1 MHNIEIYNHFKFKSL
16 QDVFKIIQPNCW
28 MASVDLKDAFY
39 SVPIIKDHQKYLK
52 FQWLEEI
59 YIFLRVSNWYSEA
72 MHIFP
77 KPKNPS
83 FGLWKQELLRVT
95 LVDDSYLQGATKE
108 QCNQNVNATINL
120 LTSLGFTIHTK
131 KVSSIRWIFRFCYRQ
146 KIIQKKSASS
156 SWMLPFLFFFFF
168 FFKNFILIWKCQKW
182 SLNRDTLVSSTAIY
196 HTKCLL
202 PFCCSSGR
210 CPMILVYSLIDSTT
224 MSVKINTVKSKI
236 NLNKF
241 KLSLAIYILK

>member
-1 MHNIEIYNHFKFKSL
+1 MHNIGMYNHLKFKSV

-59 YIFLRVSNWYSEA
+59 YIFLRVSNWYSEV

-77 KPKNPS
+77 KSKNPS
-83 FGLWKQELLRVT
+83 FLLWKQELLPVT
-95 LVDDSYLQGATKE
+95 LVDNSYLQGATKE

-146 KIIQKKSASS
+146 RIIQKKSATG
-156 SWMLPFLFFFFF
+156 SWMLPFLFFVCFFF
-168 FFKNFILIWKCQKW
+168 SKFYFDLKMPKMIFKYGYSIIIKCYLPHKVPFALLLFFRTLPYDS
-182 SLNRDTLVSSTAIY
+182 SLFPDRLHYNVSQ
-196 HTKCLL
+196 
-202 PFCCSSGR
+202 
-210 CPMILVYSLIDSTT
+210 
-224 MSVKINTVKSKI
+224 
-236 NLNKF
+236 NKH
-241 KLSLAIYILK
+241 S